1 MFILDSLMISG
12 IRWAL
17 QTVATAAD
25 AEMNDDG
32 ALREQLLEAEMRRE
46 MGELSDDEFRRTE
59 ASLLA
64 RIREIRE
71 RREGGAGPLGFTT
84 LTSDDAA
91 AERVQVEASLTGDF
105 HLPSPPATAG
115 QVPPA
120 ASAASPSASAA
131 RQLRGIPAAAA
142 TPAARSAEAE
152 PPPGRT
158 RSTNPLQPRKQ
169 KSARKTASAGPAG
182 KHRT

>member
-46 MGELSDDEFRRTE
+46 MGELSDEEFRQTE

-71 RREGGAGPLGFTT
+71 RREGGSGPLGFTT
-84 LTSDDAA
+84 LTSDAA
-91 AERVQVEASLTGDF
+91 SAERVQVEASLVGDYY
-105 HLPSPPATAG
+105 G
-115 QVPPA
+115 
-120 ASAASPSASAA
+120 
-131 RQLRGIPAAAA
+131 GE
-142 TPAARSAEAE
+142 PAARSTPAT
-152 PPPGRT
+152 PSR
-158 RSTNPLQPRKQ
+158 RR
-169 KSARKTASAGPAG
+169 KSARQTPSAGRAG
-182 KHRT
+182 KRRR

>member
-17 QTVATAAD
+17 QTVATAAE

-46 MGELSDDEFRRTE
+46 MGELSDEEFRRTE

-71 RREGGAGPLGFTT
+71 RREGGSGPLGFTAP
-84 LTSDDAA
+84 TSDEDAG
-91 AERVQVEASLTGDF
+91 RISVEASLTGDF
-105 HLPSPPATAG
+105 HPPSPSATAG
-115 QVPPA
+115 QVPP
-120 ASAASPSASAA
+120 SPSATARPVPPFAEKPRRPVASA
-131 RQLRGIPAAAA
+131 RPVPPSRRRAASRAA
-142 TPAARSAEAE
+142 VAE
-152 PPPGRT
+152 
-158 RSTNPLQPRKQ
+158 QPRQRKPRPDAHA
-169 KSARKTASAGPAG
+169 SGRARKRRA
-182 KHRT
+182 

>member
-1 MFILDSLMISG
+1 MFLLDSLMISG

-17 QTVATAAD
+17 QTVATAAE

-71 RREGGAGPLGFTT
+71 RRDGGGGPLGFTT
-84 LTSDDAA
+84 PTADAA
-91 AERVQVEASLTGDF
+91 AAGRVQVEASLTGDF
-105 HLPSPPATAG
+105 HPP
-115 QVPPA
+115 VPRPA
-120 ASAASPSASAA
+120 VAASPLPPSLKLLRTSRRHRPVESVLTSRKRTSAPQAPS
-131 RQLRGIPAAAA
+131 
-142 TPAARSAEAE
+142 
-152 PPPGRT
+152 GR
-158 RSTNPLQPRKQ
+158 R
-169 KSARKTASAGPAG
+169 AG
-182 KHRT
+182 KRRT

>member
-17 QTVATAAD
+17 QTVATAAE

-71 RREGGAGPLGFTT
+71 RRAGGAGPLGFST
-84 LTSDDAA
+84 LTSDDGT
-91 AERVQVEASLTGDF
+91 AERLQVEAEVTGDF
-105 HLPSPPATAG
+105 APWPTAAADG
-115 QVPPA
+115 APPA
-120 ASAASPSASAA
+120 AAGPAVPASRRRRDRPG
-131 RQLRGIPAAAA
+131 RPVRPAA
-142 TPAARSAEAE
+142 
-152 PPPGRT
+152 
-158 RSTNPLQPRKQ
+158 QPRKRT
-169 KSARKTASAGPAG
+169 SARQAPSGARAG
-182 KHRT
+182 KRRT

>member
-46 MGELSDDEFRRTE
+46 MGELSDEAFRQTE
-59 ASLLA
+59 AKLLA

-71 RREGGAGPLGFTT
+71 RREGGSAPLGFTAP
-84 LTSDDAA
+84 TSDEQDAG
-91 AERVQVEASLTGDF
+91 RISVEASLTGDF
-105 HLPSPPATAG
+105 HPPSPSATAR
-115 QVPPA
+115 QVL
-120 ASAASPSASAA
+120 PSASAPTVRRPGVVEA
-131 RQLRGIPAAAA
+131 SVSSLSTPGIPATPKRTA
-142 TPAARSAEAE
+142 TRPATRSAKAA
-152 PPPGRT
+152 
-158 RSTNPLQPRKQ
+158 QPRR
-169 KSARKTASAGPAG
+169 RKR
-182 KHRT
+182 RT

>member
-32 ALREQLLEAEMRRE
+32 ALREQLLAAEMRRE
-46 MGELSDDEFRRTE
+46 MGELSDEEFRRTE

-71 RREGGAGPLGFTT
+71 QREGGSGPLG
-84 LTSDDAA
+84 LTAPASDEQEAG
-91 AERVQVEASLTGDF
+91 RISVEASLTGDF
-105 HLPSPPATAG
+105 HPPSPPAEKHPPATARP
-115 QVPPA
+115 VPP
-120 ASAASPSASAA
+120 SAEKP
-131 RQLRGIPAAAA
+131 RRPVAAA
-142 TPAARSAEAE
+142 TPVPPSRRRAASRAPAS
-152 PPPGRT
+152 R
-158 RSTNPLQPRKQ
+158 
-169 KSARKTASAGPAG
+169 AR
-182 KHRT
+182 

>member
-17 QTVATAAD
+17 QTVATAAE

-32 ALREQLLEAEMRRE
+32 ALRQQLLEAGMRRE

-71 RREGGAGPLGFTT
+71 RREGGAGPLAFTSPT
-84 LTSDDAA
+84 ADDAT
-91 AERVQVEASLTGDF
+91 AERVQVEATVTGDF
-105 HLPSPPATAG
+105 YPPSAF
-115 QVPPA
+115 A
-120 ASAASPSASAA
+120 ASAFASSPLPPALK
-131 RQLRGIPAAAA
+131 LRRTRRRDRPVGPVAPAA
-142 TPAARSAEAE
+142 PPRPDRAR
-152 PPPGRT
+152 
-158 RSTNPLQPRKQ
+158 
-169 KSARKTASAGPAG
+169 GPAG
-182 KHRT
+182 RAKRTSARQAPSAGRAGKRRT

>member
-46 MGELSDDEFRRTE
+46 TGELSDEAFRQTE
-59 ASLLA
+59 AKLLA

-71 RREGGAGPLGFTT
+71 QREGGSGPLGFTAT
-84 LTSDDAA
+84 TSDEPDAG
-91 AERVQVEASLTGDF
+91 RISVEASLTGDF
-105 HLPSPPATAG
+105 HPPSPEALRRPGLDEARVSSLSRPGISATTRQPTTRSSG
-115 QVPPA
+115 TRR
-120 ASAASPSASAA
+120 SPSPKIVRRA
-131 RQLRGIPAAAA
+131 RPV
-142 TPAARSAEAE
+142 
-152 PPPGRT
+152 GR
-158 RSTNPLQPRKQ
+158 
-169 KSARKTASAGPAG
+169 ARKRRA
-182 KHRT
+182 